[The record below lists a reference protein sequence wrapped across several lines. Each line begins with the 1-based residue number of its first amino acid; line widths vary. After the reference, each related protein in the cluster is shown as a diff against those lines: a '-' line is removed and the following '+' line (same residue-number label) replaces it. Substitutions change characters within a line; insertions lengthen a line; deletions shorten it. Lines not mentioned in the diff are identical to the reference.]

1 MITPLANDLL
11 FQPTICMEIGMDR
24 ESLIASLEATGTY
37 RVLRR
42 LLPRPYLTPPDANPT
57 KLGLFLDLETTGL
70 DPLNDEIIEIPMLP
84 FTYGPDGRIYEVR
97 EPFQR
102 LRQPSKPIPL
112 EITELTGITD
122 IKTMDGFAYLAVV
135 IDLFS
140 RRIIGW
146 SL

>member
-24 ESLIASLEATGTY
+24 ESLIASLEATGNY

-70 DPLNDEIIEIPMLP
+70 DPLNDEIIEIAMLP

-122 IKTMDGFAYLAVV
+122 IKTMDGFV
-135 IDLFS
+135 I
-140 RRIIGW
+140 RPR
-146 SL
+146 